1 MQAILA
7 RSDDQLDSLTRI
19 NLQDMLD
26 NLGLGH
32 LRHGRGVIE
41 RAFWGPAQRFARTVI
56 AFDQHIGE
64 AGLRTASAEMLAQYA
79 SGLDITGAE
88 NVPASGPVLFAAN
101 HPGMTDS
108 LACFAAI
115 KRNDLRVV
123 ANDRPFTR
131 LMPALSRHLIYV
143 PDQPGERL
151 SVARNVTR
159 HLNNGGA
166 VFINPAGHIEPDPA
180 CMPGAIESLA
190 AWSDSLALFVR
201 RVATLRVVPVIVS
214 GVILPS
220 SLRHPLTRVRRKAKD
235 RERVAATLQLLLH
248 TLRPTYRPLRVRV
261 VFGPAL
267 PAPDL
272 IASAQGG
279 TDASAIMR
287 LITAEAGRLIEK
299 VTRSGID
306 VTTTHVL
313 RGGDAR

>member
-7 RSDDQLDSLTRI
+7 RSDNQLDSLTKI

-32 LRHGRGVIE
+32 LRHGRGLIE
-41 RAFWGPAQRFARTVI
+41 QAFRGPARRFARTVL
-56 AFDQHIGE
+56 AFDQRIGD
-64 AGLRTASAEMLAQYA
+64 AGLQAASAEMLSTYT
-79 SGLDITGAE
+79 SGLDIAGGD
-88 NVPASGPVLFAAN
+88 NVPTSGPVLFAAN

-115 KRNDLRVV
+115 NRSDLRIV

-180 CMPGAIESLA
+180 CMPGAVESLES
-190 AWSDSLALFVR
+190 WSDSLALFVR

-214 GVILPS
+214 GVILPA
-220 SLRHPLTRVRRKAKD
+220 SLRHPLTRIRRTPKD

-248 TLRPTYRPLRVRV
+248 TLRPNHRPLRARV
-261 VFGPAL
+261 AFGPAL
-267 PAPDL
+267 LASDL
-272 IASAQGG
+272 IASSEGG

-287 LITAEAGRLIEK
+287 VITSEAKRLIEK
-299 VTRSGID
+299 VSRSGK
-306 VTTTHVL
+306 
-313 RGGDAR
+313 